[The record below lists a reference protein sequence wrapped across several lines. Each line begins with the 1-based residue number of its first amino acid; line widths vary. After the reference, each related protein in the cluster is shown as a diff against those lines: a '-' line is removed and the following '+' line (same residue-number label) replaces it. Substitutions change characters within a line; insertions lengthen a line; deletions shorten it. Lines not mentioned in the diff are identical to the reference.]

1 MLAFLARNWWA
12 LALRGAL
19 AVLFGVMAWI
29 WPDLTVRV
37 LVLLFGAYALVD
49 GVFALYAAFT
59 GAADRRWA
67 LLFEAVVGIGAG
79 IVTFVWP
86 DLTALTLLYI
96 IASWAVI
103 TGLFEIVAAVQLRRE
118 IEGEVFLALGG
129 LLSILFGVLLFVF
142 PGEGAVAL
150 AWLIGAYAVVF
161 GVALIA
167 LGLRLRGLADRLPPG
182 TATRA

>member
-129 LLSILFGVLLFVF
+129 LLSILFGVVLIIF
-142 PGEGAVAL
+142 PGEGAIAL
-150 AWLIGAYAVVF
+150 AWLIGTYAIVF
-161 GVALIA
+161 GIALIA
-167 LGLRLRGLADRLPPG
+167 LGFRLRGLADRLPPSAARG
-182 TATRA
+182 A